1 MLISYSLLVY
11 AILEYLDSLAT
22 APNRIFIG
30 IQKLTITRKE
40 VNFVMER
47 KYIDKPSGEA
57 SLNTRSVVSHKL
69 SKDLY
74 SPQW

>member
-30 IQKLTITRKE
+30 IQQKGKE
-40 VNFVMER
+40 LAKKTYNIFCRNAM
-47 KYIDKPSGEA
+47 S
-57 SLNTRSVVSHKL
+57 
-69 SKDLY
+69 
-74 SPQW
+74 